1 MYNVFLID
9 LKMLWVNV
17 RSLADWCVLLY
28 AAITEM
34 LPSILSQVVRDS
46 VDNLRWLA
54 STLSKTGDD
63 GKLPTSA
70 AAAPIAEEDEE
81 VPGLSSV

>member
-34 LPSILSQVVRDS
+34 LPSILSQLGPES

-81 VPGLSSV
+81 IPGLPSV

>member
-81 VPGLSSV
+81 IPGLPSV